1 MLIMK
6 NIDLEVKKFSRKY
19 LGQMVA
25 LVTIVLVLVFGTQTA
40 EVMFSAESVAS
51 NELLPLATLTIVPS
65 GEADSLEMEKPQTDR
80 KRYDIASVPVYQ
92 NQSIV
97 PDVNPETYQGKL
109 PEHTDLVSYTVKAND
124 TPIKIAEKFQIKPE
138 TILGGNPQLSEEAGL
153 LQVGRE
159 LIILPVDGVLHDVH
173 RDDTLETIAE
183 QYGIAAEKIIA
194 YAPNNLE
201 FPYRLYP
208 GTKILV
214 PGAMREVFQWNPPA
228 PKPQLQA
235 STTKKTTT
243 SRNNTTT
250 SKNNSASNWA
260 YQAPVVGSNRYIWPV
275 YGSLTQVFWA
285 AHPAIDIGVGVG
297 TPVYAADGGTVTYA
311 AWSPYCYGNLVVIN
325 HGNGSE
331 TLYAHLSSFNAYYGK
346 NVRQG
351 ALIGYSGN
359 TGCSTGPHLHFEIR
373 VGGRRYNP
381 LGYLP

>member
-1 MLIMK
+1 MK
-6 NIDLEVKKFSRKY
+6 NIDLKVKKFLRKY

-40 EVMFSAESVAS
+40 EVMFAPESAA
-51 NELLPLATLTIVPS
+51 NNIIIPLPTLTVES
-65 GEADSLEMEKPQTDR
+65 ADSDGALEKTDR
-80 KRYDIASVPVYQ
+80 PQYDIASVPVYE
-92 NQSIV
+92 NPSIMMEV
-97 PDVNPETYQGKL
+97 DPETYHGKL
-109 PEHTDLVSYTVKAND
+109 PDHAGVIKYTVMAND
-124 TPIKIAEKFQIKPE
+124 TPIKIADKFNIKPE
-138 TILGGNPQLSEEAGL
+138 TILGGNPKLSEEAGL
-153 LQVGRE
+153 LQVGRD
-159 LIILPVDGVLHDVH
+159 LPILPIDGVLHDVH
-173 RDDTLETIAE
+173 ADDTIETIAE
-183 QYGIAAEKIIA
+183 QYNVSVEEIIA
-194 YAPNNLE
+194 YLPNNLE

-208 GTKILV
+208 GTQILV
-214 PGAMREVFQWNPPA
+214 PDAVREVFQWDPPVLKPAQPSNP
-228 PKPQLQA
+228 
-235 STTKKTTT
+235 STTKKTTP
-243 SRNNTTT
+243 SNNNNNNNTTT
-250 SKNNSASNWA
+250 NWV
-260 YQAPVVGSNRYIWPV
+260 YQAPVTGSNRYVWPV